1 MKILK
6 FTKKRKLAL
15 NNLSRYT
22 YFTATAKLI
31 FMGFK
36 FHSEIDNNTEEW
48 INPVTNKKFLI
59 KKAPEKLS
67 KDELLNIL
75 EQTDIGLDEFI
86 NY

>member
-1 MKILK
+1 M
-6 FTKKRKLAL
+6 
-15 NNLSRYT
+15 NNLSGYS

-36 FHSEIDNNTEEW
+36 FHSEIDNNIEKW

-59 KKAPEKLS
+59 KKSTGKLS
-67 KDELLNIL
+67 KDELLDIL
-75 EQTDIGLDEFI
+75 KQADIGFEEFI